1 MDFDGLEKIIKANHE
16 TVLVS
21 LASIDKK
28 VDTQNERFKCI
39 DGKILSH
46 DRTLT
51 RVKTIG
57 GLLSVLWATI
67 LWYGRIFLK

>member
-1 MDFDGLEKIIKANHE
+1 MDFDGLEKIIQANHE
-16 TVLVS
+16 TVLAS
-21 LASIDKK
+21 LKSIDKK
-28 VDTQNERFKCI
+28 VDTKFEDI
-39 DGKILSH
+39 DKKFLSH

-67 LWYGRIFLK
+67 LWYGRIFIR

>member
-1 MDFDGLEKIIKANHE
+1 MDFDGLEKLIKANHE
-16 TVLVS
+16 TVLMS
-21 LASIDKK
+21 LASIEKK
-28 VDTQNERFKCI
+28 VDRKFEDI
-39 DGKILSH
+39 DKKFLSH

-57 GLLSVLWATI
+57 GVLSILWATI

>member
-1 MDFDGLEKIIKANHE
+1 VDFDGLEKIIKTNHE
-16 TVLVS
+16 AVLRS

-28 VDTQNERFKCI
+28 VDTKFEDI
-39 DGKILSH
+39 DKKFLSH

-57 GLLSVLWATI
+57 GLLSVLWATV
-67 LWYGRIFLK
+67 LWYGRIFLR